1 MLFIS
6 YSLFTFIICSMLTSD
21 YRAERFTSE
30 AEVLK
35 VIKCA
40 GAVRGITQLD
50 TELFVCT
57 WDSSERVAVY
67 DLNTYTVTRH
77 VTVSGMEYPYS
88 LAACKQN
95 NCLYIGDCGLACIH
109 RVDLSD
115 DTCSKWSV
123 KATPYGVSLTR
134 AFNLLVTLPQSIE
147 EYTTTGSLIR
157 SITLDASIDSPQH
170 AIELSSG
177 QFVVCHEGSAQHR
190 VCVVDTTGRIVH
202 SYGGPPGSS
211 TGQLYGPRSLAVDTR
226 GYVFVAD
233 SYNNRVQ
240 LLSPTLTHLGDVTT
254 PRHQLGYPYALH
266 LDELNGRLY
275 VGGLSPRVLV
285 LSVNKRSH

>member
-1 MLFIS
+1 M
-6 YSLFTFIICSMLTSD
+6 
-21 YRAERFTSE
+21 
-30 AEVLK
+30 LK
-35 VIKCA
+35 VIQCD
-40 GAVRGITQLD
+40 GGVLGIAHLD

-57 WDSSERVAVY
+57 CTRGSERVAAY
-67 DLNTYTVTRH
+67 DLNTYSVTRH
-77 VTVSGMEYPYS
+77 VTVPGVKWPWS

-95 NCLYIGDCGLACIH
+95 NCLYISDYELKCIH

-123 KATPYGVSLTR
+123 KAGPCGVSLTR

-157 SITLDASIDSPQH
+157 SITLDASMDDPQH

-177 QFVVCHEGSAQHR
+177 QFVVCHAGSAQHR
-190 VCVVDTTGRIVH
+190 VCVVDTTGHIVH
-202 SYGGPPGSS
+202 SYGGPRGSS
-211 TGQLYGPRSLAVDTR
+211 TGQLKGPRSLAVDTR

-233 SYNNRVQ
+233 CGNHRVQ

-254 PRHQLGYPYALH
+254 PGHELRRPCALH

-275 VGGLSPRVLV
+275 VGEDTLLSYTHRLLV
-285 LSVNKRSH
+285 LSL

>member
-1 MLFIS
+1 
-6 YSLFTFIICSMLTSD
+6 MLTSD

-40 GAVRGITQLD
+40 GDVYGITQLD

-67 DLNTYTVTRH
+67 DLNTYNVTRH
-77 VTVSGMEYPYS
+77 VTVSGMEVPWS

-115 DTCSKWSV
+115 DTRSKWSV
-123 KATPYGVSLTR
+123 KAVPCGVSLTR
-134 AFNLLVTLPQSIE
+134 AFNLLVTLRSQSIE

-157 SITLDASIDSPQH
+157 SITLDASIDNPLH

-177 QFVVCHEGSAQHR
+177 QFVVCHWGSAQHR

-211 TGQLYGPRSLAVDTR
+211 TGQLNGPLSLAVDTR

-233 SYNNRVQ
+233 CNNNRVQ
-240 LLSPTLTHLGDVTT
+240 LLSPTLTPLGDVTT
-254 PRHQLGYPYALH
+254 PGHQLSGPYRLH

-275 VGGLSPRVLV
+275 VGESLSSRVFV